1 MVAILAVLLIQ
12 GPAPTPLSLDS
23 ALRRAIALRGRVA
36 EAGAGVAEARA
47 GRRLAGQVPNPSLS
61 YEHTADPPRQHLLFE
76 QPLSWLTT
84 RGSSRGAAAAA
95 IRRARADSASL
106 VASVAQ
112 EVREAFY
119 AALGAHEVERL
130 TREEM
135 AATDSFALIAR
146 RRLEAGDISR
156 FESEQAAQESRRG
169 RQLLSE
175 AREEARAADAAFA
188 RAVGWS
194 EALPPSPAGALDQ
207 GVELAINLGLPP
219 DSMPQVVS
227 AVADSAS
234 FALEWQATR
243 RGRWPIPSVIA
254 GAEWDDPDG
263 ERKALSVFGFAVPL
277 PLWNT
282 GGAEAALARARAER
296 AAALAREARLES
308 IRARTEALARL
319 EESALRARFARDSL
333 VPAARALREQALNA
347 YRAGETDILAVLDA
361 LRGEREIVRSEL
373 TSLRAFQGAL
383 ASWLALFGRIE

>member
-1 MVAILAVLLIQ
+1 MVGMLAVLLLQ
-12 GPAPTPLSLDS
+12 GPAQTPLSLDS
-23 ALRRAIALRGRVA
+23 ALRRGIAVRGRVA

-84 RGSSRGAAAAA
+84 RGSSRGAATAA

-106 VASVAQ
+106 VAGVAQ
-112 EVREAFY
+112 EVRETFY

-130 TREEM
+130 TREEV
-135 AATDSFALIAR
+135 AAADSFAAIAR

-156 FESEQAAQESRRG
+156 FESELAAQESRRG
-169 RQLLSE
+169 RQLLSQ

-194 EALPPSPAGALDQ
+194 EAAPPSPNGALDQ
-207 GVELAINLGLPP
+207 GVELAVNLGLSP
-219 DSMPQVVS
+219 DSMPQVLG

-234 FALEWQATR
+234 LALEWQATR
-243 RGRWPIPSVIA
+243 RGRLPVPSVIA

-263 ERKALSVFGFAVPL
+263 PGKTLSVLGFALPL

-296 AAALAREARLES
+296 GAALAREARIEGV
-308 IRARTEALARL
+308 RARTEALARL

-333 VPAARALREQALNA
+333 VPAARALREQALAA
-347 YRAGETDILAVLDA
+347 YRAGETGILAVLDA
-361 LRGEREIVRSEL
+361 LRGEREIVLSEVE
-373 TSLRAFQGAL
+373 SLRAFQVAL
-383 ASWLALFGRIE
+383 AAWLALFGRIQ

>member
-1 MVAILAVLLIQ
+1 
-12 GPAPTPLSLDS
+12 
-23 ALRRAIALRGRVA
+23 
-36 EAGAGVAEARA
+36 
-47 GRRLAGQVPNPSLS
+47 
-61 YEHTADPPRQHLLFE
+61 
-76 QPLSWLTT
+76 
-84 RGSSRGAAAAA
+84 
-95 IRRARADSASL
+95 
-106 VASVAQ
+106 
-112 EVREAFY
+112 
-119 AALGAHEVERL
+119 
-130 TREEM
+130 
-135 AATDSFALIAR
+135 
-146 RRLEAGDISR
+146 
-156 FESEQAAQESRRG
+156 
-169 RQLLSE
+169 
-175 AREEARAADAAFA
+175 
-188 RAVGWS
+188 
-194 EALPPSPAGALDQ
+194 
-207 GVELAINLGLPP
+207 VELAINLGLPP